1 VAEDMVASLR
11 AIGGVHT
18 LEDFA
23 ATRSDY
29 TTPVSGHYKG
39 VELVEHPPN
48 GQGATAILLNHI
60 LAEFDIASMDPW
72 GTLRAHIEAEA
83 TKLAYA
89 TRDRIIA
96 DPDHVTGLQEML
108 DPATGKAL
116 AAQIDPGRAMPCPPH
131 PTENR
136 HKETVYLTVVDKD
149 RMAVSIIYSIFKDF
163 GSGVASDK
171 FGILFHNRGAGF
183 RLDEGHPNEAMGG
196 KRPMHTIIPAMLK
209 RDGKVIMPF
218 GVMGGQYQSTGHS
231 RMITNMVD
239 FGLNPQAAID
249 APRCFTEYGPMKVE
263 KGYSPK
269 VHQELADLGHDVV
282 VPPVGIGGAQAIRI
296 HEHGV
301 LEGGSDPRKDGC
313 ALGY

>member
-23 ATRSDY
+23 NTRSDY

-96 DPDHVTGLQEML
+96 DPT
-108 DPATGKAL
+108 TSRL
-116 AAQIDPGRAMPCPPH
+116 AGDAGPRDRQGACGADRPGRAMPCPPH
-131 PTENR
+131 PTESP
-136 HKETVYLTVVDKD
+136 HKETVYLTVVDRD

-183 RLDEGHPNEAMGG
+183 RLDEGHPNEAM
-196 KRPMHTIIPAMLK
+196 
-209 RDGKVIMPF
+209 
-218 GVMGGQYQSTGHS
+218 
-231 RMITNMVD
+231 
-239 FGLNPQAAID
+239 AAS
-249 APRCFTEYGPMKVE
+249 ARCTRSFPRC
-263 KGYSPK
+263 
-269 VHQELADLGHDVV
+269 
-282 VPPVGIGGAQAIRI
+282 
-296 HEHGV
+296 
-301 LEGGSDPRKDGC
+301 
-313 ALGY
+313 

>member
-1 VAEDMVASLR
+1 LR
-11 AIGGVHT
+11 SSIS
-18 LEDFA
+18 
-23 ATRSDY
+23 RRW
-29 TTPVSGHYKG
+29 TP
-39 VELVEHPPN
+39 
-48 GQGATAILLNHI
+48 GAR
-60 LAEFDIASMDPW
+60 F
-72 GTLRAHIEAEA
+72 RAHIEAEA

-163 GSGVASDK
+163 GSGVASDR

-209 RDGKVIMPF
+209 RKRQD
-218 GVMGGQYQSTGHS
+218 H
-231 RMITNMVD
+231 
-239 FGLNPQAAID
+239 
-249 APRCFTEYGPMKVE
+249 RCR
-263 KGYSPK
+263 S
-269 VHQELADLGHDVV
+269 ASW
-282 VPPVGIGGAQAIRI
+282 
-296 HEHGV
+296 
-301 LEGGSDPRKDGC
+301 GGSTSPRVIPGWSPTSSIS
-313 ALGY
+313 A